1 LQHFYPYFDV
11 VDTNWEQ
18 VLSDSLLAAMKAEND
33 KEYADVIQAM
43 LVELQD
49 GHASLVKP
57 SGQAYPPFRLA
68 WVENRLMIRYVSQD
82 APHGLRSGDLVI
94 SIDHHS
100 ATDLLMKAME
110 QLSGTEQYRRQVAL
124 DQILLGNSNQIM
136 LIEVETPDGER
147 KEFSLKR
154 TEQYFSLEKIATIP
168 ATTELEAGIFYVDL
182 RRVDEPMF
190 QRILPE
196 LQSASGIVLDLRGY
210 PTPYARY
217 VLPHLLIEPVKSQQF
232 LIPITTWPDRKRVRF
247 EDVSQSLAPQEPYLS
262 ARKIFLID
270 ANSISYSETLLSIVA
285 YYQLAE
291 LVGEPTAGANGNS
304 NATRLPLNLTFYWTG
319 MKVLSHDG
327 TQFHTI
333 GVQPNI
339 LVSQSWQ
346 GIIHGQDEQLEAA
359 LELLRP

>member
-1 LQHFYPYFDV
+1 
-11 VDTNWEQ
+11 
-18 VLSDSLLAAMKAEND
+18 MKAEND